1 MKRVVFFYGRYKPI
15 RRCRRYQEQ
24 ARSFQVFVYQRTI
37 QICRKCQIFSFCTPT
52 RVLPQRQLKETC
64 GRGYDG
70 LLSTVQDF
78 VYNLEDEKISFKF
91 LAEVGALNK
100 DEEVSTANVQGFQLL
115 NLDQL
120 E

>member
-1 MKRVVFFYGRYKPI
+1 MDFF
-15 RRCRRYQEQ
+15 
-24 ARSFQVFVYQRTI
+24 
-37 QICRKCQIFSFCTPT
+37 
-52 RVLPQRQLKETC
+52 
-64 GRGYDG
+64 
-70 LLSTVQDF
+70 QDF

-91 LAEVGALNK
+91 LAEAGALNK